1 MQVSIDSLYSAVVK
15 DVMSSIASQPYDLEE
30 SLISEIQTQWMS
42 NYSSLAGSQLDLSE
56 NSEED
61 VTQQEKKKKT
71 KVVEGWRVLICR
83 SPMSLTVTP
92 HNQHCSLVTS
102 CR

>member
-1 MQVSIDSLYSAVVK
+1 MQVPIDSLYSAVVK
-15 DVMSSIASQPYDLEE
+15 DVMSSIASQQYELEE

-61 VTQQEKKKKT
+61 VTQQEKKQKT
-71 KVVEGWRVLICR
+71 KVVEGWCVLICR
-83 SPMSLTVTP
+83 SPMLLTVTP